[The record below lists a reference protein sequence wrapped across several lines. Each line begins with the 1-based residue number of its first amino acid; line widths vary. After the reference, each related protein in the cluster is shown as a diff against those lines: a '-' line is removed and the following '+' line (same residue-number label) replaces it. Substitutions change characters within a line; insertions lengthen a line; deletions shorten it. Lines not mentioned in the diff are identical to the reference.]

1 MSRALA
7 ANLSASIL
15 IDSVPG
21 FIGLLVRRRIMLAA
35 FEFALSLYRLG
46 SALLQWQSSPGTLL
60 LMEMLL
66 LWLKKSGLG
75 IWGESC
81 YLVDCETGGGNLAGH
96 LPLGNGNTKREMP

>member
-1 MSRALA
+1 LAANLSALMSRALA

-66 LWLKKSGLG
+66 LWLKKAD
-75 IWGESC
+75 WEFGER
-81 YLVDCETGGGNLAGH
+81 VVT
-96 LPLGNGNTKREMP
+96 